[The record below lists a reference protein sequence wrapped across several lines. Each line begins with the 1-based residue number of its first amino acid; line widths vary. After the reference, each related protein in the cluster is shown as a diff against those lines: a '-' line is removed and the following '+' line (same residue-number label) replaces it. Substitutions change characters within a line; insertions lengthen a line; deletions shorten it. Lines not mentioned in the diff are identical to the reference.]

1 MICESVYD
9 RGREEADRHKWLASE
24 KAGYDLGKEAIEQWC
39 RKYWH
44 EYLRHRWA
52 EHVRGVRF
60 WREIDRGDFG
70 VLTHRFLDEPQ
81 LVKQIVDRLIRCE
94 ENLDVINWALNL
106 GLPIERVVEILEALD
121 INSRRLDDILEHQGY
136 MR

>member
-1 MICESVYD
+1 MICESVYA
-9 RGREEADRHKWLASE
+9 RGREEAERHKWLASE
-24 KAGYDLGKEAIEQWC
+24 QAGYDLGEEAIKQWC

-60 WREIDRGDFG
+60 WQEIDRGDFG
-70 VLTHRFLDEPQ
+70 ILQREFLNEPL
-81 LVKQIVDRLIRCE
+81 LVERILDRLIDCQ
-94 ENLDVINWALNL
+94 ENLDVINWAMAWNL
-106 GLPIERVVEILEALD
+106 PVNRVIEILEVLD
-121 INSRRLDDILEHQGY
+121 INSRRLDDILEHKGY